1 MWNTTDPEMYSLI
14 TNVCKAYKNFEFPQ
28 IALSFCLFGLKNFY
42 EFVILVGRIE
52 PIACLVFYLV
62 IKMWENLFEK
72 PYQTWKT
79 VKTFKKHQNVVT
91 GTHKKRKI
99 LLHRFVVEDT
109 LFLSIHL
116 RFWKGRMKIS

>member
-1 MWNTTDPEMYSLI
+1 MRSLI
-14 TNVCKAYKNFEFPQ
+14 TNVSKAYKNFEFPQ
-28 IALSFCLFGLKNFY
+28 IASSFCLFGLKNFY
-42 EFVILVGRIE
+42 GFVILVGKIE
-52 PIACLVFYLV
+52 PIASLVFYLV

-99 LLHRFVVEDT
+99 LLQRFVVEDT
-109 LFLSIHL
+109 LFLSIPL
-116 RFWKGRMKIS
+116 RF